1 MAVPSPKR
9 DRLVMVIG
17 KGTVKSI
24 SVAAAIP
31 TNDVSQEQ
39 SLSPTLVA
47 KSSSNEEPRQDLD
60 EEELNAGINDEVCI
74 FLNIY
79 LYIVFFDF
87 TIIFINLFFLQESEQ
102 KNNSTPKRTDSTSDN
117 HHCHDSS
124 TSSAIIEIAAHR
136 PEEDPSI
143 INIKENEE
151 VRMIYIYIAR

>member
-1 MAVPSPKR
+1 MFSSNCIYSIEFTFDCLSQGELQAKSVPNNGIAKPDTIMAVPSPKR

-87 TIIFINLFFLQESEQ
+87 TIIFINLFFYRRVNRKITLLQNALTQ
-102 KNNSTPKRTDSTSDN
+102 HLTQHLKR
-117 HHCHDSS
+117 
-124 TSSAIIEIAAHR
+124 
-136 PEEDPSI
+136 
-143 INIKENEE
+143 
-151 VRMIYIYIAR
+151 